1 MIYPSNNPPVCLI
14 GCQPCSFYGINYAM
28 LKSLVSIQN
37 GRVCYQGCPPNM
49 GSDVDIERLNEAIKI
64 VIEAFPVLSQSG
76 MVGGWEAK
84 PHNRGCNRN
93 LDNGF
98 AKRSEPARKTILA
111 MDSTLLML

>member
-64 VIEAFPVLSQSG
+64 VIEAFPYSLNLAWSAAG
-76 MVGGWEAK
+76 EAK

>member
-14 GCQPCSFYGINYAM
+14 GYQPCSFYGINYAM

-64 VIEAFPVLSQSG
+64 VISRTLSIWHGRRLGRQSTIIEDVTGILIMGLRNVLSQPG
-76 MVGGWEAK
+76 
-84 PHNRGCNRN
+84 
-93 LDNGF
+93 
-98 AKRSEPARKTILA
+98 KRY
-111 MDSTLLML
+111 

>member
-76 MVGGWEAK
+76 MVGGWGGKA
-84 PHNRGCNRN
+84 P
-93 LDNGF
+93 L
-98 AKRSEPARKTILA
+98 
-111 MDSTLLML
+111 

>member
-64 VIEAFPVLSQSG
+64 VIEAFPVLSQFG
-76 MVGGWEAK
+76 MVGGWGGKA
-84 PHNRGCNRN
+84 P
-93 LDNGF
+93 
-98 AKRSEPARKTILA
+98 
-111 MDSTLLML
+111 